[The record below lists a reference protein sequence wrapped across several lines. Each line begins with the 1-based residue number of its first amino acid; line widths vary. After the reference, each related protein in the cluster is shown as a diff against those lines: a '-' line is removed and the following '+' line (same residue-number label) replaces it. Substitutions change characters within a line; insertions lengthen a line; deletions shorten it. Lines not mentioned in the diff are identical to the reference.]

1 MSEFRIRSDFGPAG
15 DQPAAIERL
24 VEGVGAGRRHQVLL
38 GVTGSGKTFTVA
50 NVIERLQRPTLV
62 LAHNKT
68 LAAQLFR
75 EFRELFPENAVEYFV
90 SYYDYYQPEAYVPVT
105 DTYIAKETS
114 INDEIDRLRHS
125 ATRAIL
131 ERRDTIVVASVS
143 CIFAMGS
150 PDEYRRM
157 VREVRIGQ
165 ELAPEALAAALAAM
179 QYDREQYDFRRGT
192 FRWRGDTIE
201 VFPAWEASRA
211 LRVSW
216 FGDQVESIEE
226 VDPLT
231 GTRLSGLDR
240 ALILCNTHYVTS
252 REVVERAM
260 GDIRKEL
267 KSRVAQLTDMGKP
280 HYAERLEQRVSYD
293 LELLEVSGHCPGIEN
308 YSRFM
313 DGRNPGDV
321 PWTLLDYFPR
331 DFLCVV
337 DESHV
342 TLPQIQGM
350 YKGDRSRKQTLVDY
364 GFRLPS
370 ALDNRPLTF
379 EEWLERVGQAIH
391 ISATP
396 GEFEVAAAG
405 GSVVEQIVRPT
416 GLLDPIMDVR
426 PARTQVEDLLPEIRE
441 RTARRQRV
449 LVATLTKRMAEDLT
463 EFLREQGILAA
474 YLHADIDTLERMELL
489 HALREGRYD
498 VLVGINLLRE
508 GLDLPEVSLVAV
520 LDADKEGFL
529 RGERSL
535 IQVSGRAAR
544 NLDGKVILYADTV
557 TTSMAAALAEADRRR
572 RIQEAYNRTHGI
584 VPRSVVKPLLPM
596 PRTGLAE
603 RAKRTDGDALDW
615 NVDVIL
621 KEIEALRRQMK
632 EAAKRLEFERAG
644 ELRDAIQTL
653 QELIVKA

>member
-1 MSEFRIRSDFGPAG
+1 MQGALAG
-15 DQPAAIERL
+15 QP
-24 VEGVGAGRRHQVLL
+24 HQVLL

-50 NVIERLQRPTLV
+50 NVIQRLGRPTLV

-75 EFRELFPENAVEYFV
+75 EFRELFPDNAVEYFV
-90 SYYDYYQPEAYVPVT
+90 SYYDYYQPEAYVPTT

-150 PDEYRRM
+150 PGEYRRM
-157 VREVRIGQ
+157 VREVRVGQ
-165 ELAPEALAAALAAM
+165 ELPPEALAEALAAM
-179 QYDREQYDFRRGT
+179 QYEREQFDFHRGT
-192 FRWRGDTIE
+192 FRWRGDTVE
-201 VFPAWEASRA
+201 LFPAWEASRA

-216 FGDQVESIEE
+216 FGDMVESIEE

-231 GTRLSGLDR
+231 GTKLATLDR
-240 ALILCNTHYVTS
+240 ALILANTHYVTS
-252 REVVERAM
+252 REVIDRAM
-260 GDIRKEL
+260 GEIRREL
-267 KSRVAQLTDMGKP
+267 KVRVAQLSDMGKP

-308 YSRFM
+308 YSRFL
-313 DGRNPGDV
+313 DGRKPGAI

-331 DFLCVV
+331 DFLCIV

-379 EEWLERVGQAIH
+379 EEWLSRTGQIIH

-396 GEFEVAAAG
+396 GDFEVRSASG
-405 GSVVEQIVRPT
+405 RVVEQIVRPT
-416 GLLDPIMDVR
+416 GLLDPVMEVR
-426 PARTQVEDLLPEIRE
+426 PARTQVEDLLPEIRLRVE
-441 RTARRQRV
+441 KKQRV

-463 EFLREQGILAA
+463 EFLREQGISAA

-489 HALREGRYD
+489 HALREGRFD

-508 GLDLPEVSLVAV
+508 GLDLPEVSLVTV

-544 NLDGKVILYADTV
+544 NVDGKVILYADHV
-557 TTSMAAALAEADRRR
+557 TGSMAAALAEADRRR
-572 RIQEAYNRTHGI
+572 RIQEAHNQAHGI
-584 VPRSVVKPLLPM
+584 IPRTVSKPLMPM
-596 PRTGLAE
+596 PRTGLAD
-603 RAKRTDGDALDW
+603 RAASGGDREADW
-615 NVDVIL
+615 NEDVIL

-632 EAAKRLEFERAG
+632 ESAKRLEFERAA

-653 QELIVKA
+653 QELIVKS